1 MTFLGD
7 VLALYGA
14 QEAELKAGLIST
26 FTAEGV
32 EVNCWDKSMM
42 LRVLVATSGCIG
54 AGLDSSSIY
63 LVTRIGLPP
72 SILDFI
78 QEMGRCGRAI
88 RMEEDNIDKYV
99 ILVTLDDFLYM
110 YSRIYNNKDRHN
122 LILQKEQQERLE
134 MNRLLDV
141 LQFLVLSKC
150 CWHVELEK
158 RCIIDN
164 NVLHEEVCGTSCPV
178 CTGATTKLF
187 LPINKVNLCRVLV
200 KLFCESGKSDITPQ
214 NVAKYIIDTDNYE
227 LSVYGKK
234 TKNW

>member
-1 MTFLGD
+1 
-7 VLALYGA
+7 
-14 QEAELKAGLIST
+14 
-26 FTAEGV
+26 
-32 EVNCWDKSMM
+32 
-42 LRVLVATSGCIG
+42 
-54 AGLDSSSIY
+54 
-63 LVTRIGLPP
+63 
-72 SILDFI
+72 
-78 QEMGRCGRAI
+78 
-88 RMEEDNIDKYV
+88 
-99 ILVTLDDFLYM
+99 
-110 YSRIYNNKDRHN
+110 
-122 LILQKEQQERLE
+122 

-141 LQFLVLSKC
+141 LWFLMLSKC

-164 NVLHEEVCGTSCPV
+164 NVLYEEVCGMSYPV

-234 TKNW
+234 TKKWWMYIMCTEQLYSWLHLALLYWRLNKFPQLGVVVTQKWPIGLSAVLQSSMT